1 MPLCKAIFSDK
12 IIKRIYSAFFSYW
25 LVFRSLLFLFLHK
38 KKRGSE
44 RNVSYN
50 GPSGVIVVVAAVT
63 AVMVVVMIIKV

>member
-38 KKRGSE
+38 KNGGPRGMC
-44 RNVSYN
+44 
-50 GPSGVIVVVAAVT
+50 PT
-63 AVMVVVMIIKV
+63 MVPQV